1 MKSLKSQPTSY
12 KDFVQQIGKVKDQKK
27 VNQYKIK

>member
-12 KDFVQQIGKVKDQKK
+12 KDFVQQIGKAKAQKNS
-27 VNQYKIK
+27 NQYKIK